1 MYILLCGHSCSE
13 IHLLSETPNTLMVYY
28 RYMRYEEIDNGI
40 VRFTR
45 KLVKRRNGNS
55 KLCLL
60 YLPAFIEKYGNEV
73 LVEVDT
79 INKVMTVRFF

>member
-1 MYILLCGHSCSE
+1 MPYAIE
-13 IHLLSETPNTLMVYY
+13 
-28 RYMRYEEIDNGI
+28 NGI

-45 KLVKRRNGNS
+45 KKLVKRRNGNS

-60 YLPAFIEKYGNEV
+60 YLPAFIEKYGDEV

-79 INKVMTVRFF
+79 INKVITVRFK